1 MKRSGEYRNC
11 LHCSKEFYCKP
22 VVAKNPKR
30 GKYCSNACQ
39 HKLRISMGIKL
50 PSVCFHHNKRAKP
63 KHCKGCGVDVAGS
76 GKVYCSEEC
85 KLNNK
90 LSRKSEFSK
99 HREENKL
106 NGVTQFKWHEP
117 CIKCAKTDQDYYVS
131 TTAKKCKNCH
141 NNDLKLL
148 RSTKEG
154 KQKFRNQYNTWRN
167 KKRIND
173 PAFKIHENIRAR
185 ISLAIKSIKTYKTGS
200 IENMFG
206 CSRYHLIDHIESKFT
221 AKMTWENHGSY
232 WHLDHIIP
240 VSSFDLTDLKQ
251 CKQANHWTNLQ
262 PLEAAANIA
271 KSNTMTKPQMSL
283 MLNL

>member
-39 HKLRISMGIKL
+39 HKRRISMGIKL

-63 KHCKGCGVDVAGS
+63 KHCKGCGVDVTGS

-85 KLNNK
+85 RAKTK
-90 LSRKSEFSK
+90 SPFTHYRKTIKSKGLSS
-99 HREENKL
+99 
-106 NGVTQFKWHEP
+106 FKWHEL
-117 CIKCAKTDQDYYVS
+117 CNLCGKTNKTYYVCIAS
-131 TTAKKCKNCH
+131 KTCKECH
-141 NNDLKLL
+141 NKKAK
-148 RSTKEG
+148 RIRTTKEG
-154 KQKFRNQYNTWRN
+154 RQKYRNQYNAWRN

-173 PAFKIHENIRAR
+173 PAFKIHENIRTR
-185 ISLAIKSIKTYKTGS
+185 IAMAIKSIKTYRTGS

-206 CSRYHLIDHIESKFT
+206 CSRESLIAHFESKFT
-221 AKMTWENHGSY
+221 PKMTWENHGSY
-232 WHLDHIIP
+232 WHVDHIIP
-240 VSSFDLTDLKQ
+240 ISSFDLTDPKQ

-262 PLEAAANIA
+262 PLEAAANLA
-271 KSNTMTKPQMSL
+271 KSNTITKPQMSL